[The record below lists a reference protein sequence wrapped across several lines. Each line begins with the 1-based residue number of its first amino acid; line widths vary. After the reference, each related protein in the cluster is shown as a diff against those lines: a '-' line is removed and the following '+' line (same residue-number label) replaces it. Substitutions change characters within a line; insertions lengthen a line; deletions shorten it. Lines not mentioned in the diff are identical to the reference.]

1 MNEFDNVIQK
11 AKDIFSVTAQK
22 TESFVNLSKQKLS
35 LSTLYNKLDKA
46 YSLLG
51 KKVFIEIKNNKIDD
65 SETSAIVDDIKRL
78 LSEIKLLQN
87 EIDNAEGKVY
97 CSNCGKK
104 SPSGS
109 AFCNF
114 CGEKIKTED

>member
-11 AKDIFSVTAQK
+11 AKDVFSVTAQK
-22 TESFVNLSKQKLS
+22 TESFVALGKQKLN
-35 LSTLYNKLDKA
+35 LSSLYNKLDKS

-51 KKVFIEIKNNKIDD
+51 KNVFKKIKNDEIDD
-65 SETSAIVDDIKRL
+65 SEISVVVNDIKSIL
-78 LSEIKLLQN
+78 AEIKLLQN
-87 EIDNAEGKVY
+87 EIDATEGKVY

-104 SPSGS
+104 SPFGS

-114 CGEKIKTED
+114 CGTKFSSEE

>member
-51 KKVFIEIKNNKIDD
+51 KKVFIEIKNNEIDD
-65 SETSAIVDDIKRL
+65 SETSGLVNDIKNL
-78 LSEIKLLQN
+78 LSEIKLLQD
-87 EIDNAEGKVY
+87 EIDNAEGKVH

-114 CGEKIKTED
+114 CGEKINTED